1 MRLLAL
7 IVLLSCLC
15 VSKHTIAQNV
25 RTNSGIQ
32 DSLSRISSEIWKQKS
47 DSARLAANTAFLNV
61 FNAVLKSDTSMSF
74 PLDSIYGITHVASS
88 DAKMHL
94 YTWNIPLKNGTNKY
108 FGFFRANIEN
118 PILIPLESHENN
130 SEDLSNQIISPQNWY
145 GALYYK
151 LIQVKIGDKEAY
163 TLLGWDGYMA
173 SSNRKIIDILT
184 IDTKGNIQFGM
195 PVFKTD
201 QGIKSRVVMEYSEKA
216 NMLLR
221 YDYQA
226 IKIQKK
232 KKIKRE
238 MAWLIVMDR
247 LIPMDPSVKGMR
259 KYYIPIGDIYDGF
272 IFRNGYWSMVEDID
286 VTNTPAI
293 KK

>member
-7 IVLLSCLC
+7 IVLLSSFC
-15 VSKHTIAQNV
+15 VSKHATAQNV
-25 RTNSGIQ
+25 RSNSEIQ

-47 DSARLAANTAFLNV
+47 DSAKLAANTVFLNV
-61 FNAVLKSDTSMSF
+61 FNTVLKSDTLISF

-108 FGFFRANIEN
+108 FGFIRANIDN
-118 PILIPLESHENN
+118 PILIPLVSHEYNN
-130 SEDLSNQIISPQNWY
+130 EDLSNQLMSHQNWY

-151 LIQVKIGDKEAY
+151 LIQIKIEDKEAY
-163 TLLGWDGYMA
+163 TLLGWDGFTA
-173 SSNRKIIDILT
+173 TSNRKIIDILT
-184 IDTKGNIQFGM
+184 IDNKGIFQFGM

-201 QGIKSRVVMEYSEKA
+201 QGMKSRVVMEYSEKA

-226 IKIQKK
+226 IMIQKK

-247 LIPMDPSVKGMR
+247 LIPMDPSMKGMR
-259 KYYIPIGDIYDGF
+259 KYYIPVGDIYDGF

>member
-7 IVLLSCLC
+7 IVLLSSFC
-15 VSKHTIAQNV
+15 VSKHATAQNV
-25 RTNSGIQ
+25 RSNSEIQ

-47 DSARLAANTAFLNV
+47 DSAKLAANTVFLNV
-61 FNAVLKSDTSMSF
+61 FNTVLKSDTLISF

-94 YTWNIPLKNGTNKY
+94 YTWNIPFKNGTNKY
-108 FGFFRANIEN
+108 FGFIRANIDN
-118 PILIPLESHENN
+118 PILIPLVSHEYNN
-130 SEDLSNQIISPQNWY
+130 EDLSNQLMSPQNWY

-151 LIQVKIGDKEAY
+151 LIQMKIEDKEAY
-163 TLLGWDGYMA
+163 TLLGWDGFTA
-173 SSNRKIIDILT
+173 TSNRKIIDILT

-226 IKIQKK
+226 IMIQKK

-247 LIPMDPSVKGMR
+247 LIPMDPSMKGMR
-259 KYYIPIGDIYDGF
+259 KYYIPVGDIYDGF